1 MFCKVLQRRLMS
13 GYTDINMLSSC
24 TENDSSLDYI
34 NKYIYHIND
43 LYVVYL
49 PQKLY
54 RNFKV

>member
-49 PQKLY
+49 PQKL
-54 RNFKV
+54 